1 MNINKLIYWGATL
14 WTVGTFGAGYLFYT
28 TRNDYVEFKK
38 QHHEQLTNQEA
49 LKAHDIHTT
58 AQYTIGRLDK
68 LISGD
73 TKIGRFYLSTIEE
86 SINVR
91 SEEQIVQQYL
101 AVRKNFEDLRAN
113 LPEELRMLMVELSPS
128 NGIENLKA
136 KVFILNDK
144 KDTFVPKNEGE
155 RLAGSLPR
163 GQVDFIEVD
172 SFEHVNPAT
181 RLERWAAIRQLWY
194 LGRYVYKVISVAN

>member
-101 AVRKNFEDLRAN
+101 AVRKNFEDLRLNPYLLGMRAEKYEQDLVGGAIHKKDRLFIRDGN
-113 LPEELRMLMVELSPS
+113 SFFGTMVCGLVSIS
-128 NGIENLKA
+128 SWLVYGVCCLIEKIEKEKA
-136 KVFILNDK
+136 KEQKTLPAK
-144 KDTFVPKNEGE
+144 
-155 RLAGSLPR
+155 SL
-163 GQVDFIEVD
+163 
-172 SFEHVNPAT
+172 
-181 RLERWAAIRQLWY
+181 
-194 LGRYVYKVISVAN
+194 